1 MAAPRSDRSIEI
13 DKAVEP
19 AASADTDLR
28 LGFLLTAVVLLRLL
42 LPIAP
47 DRIFDVDPG
56 QVSGPMS
63 AIGPTGSTLLD
74 VLLIGL
80 SAITFWSVGRRRGL
94 DFKLVLLLCLPLP
107 VLVWNSS
114 GDLLQTW
121 RAIDWFAAA
130 TTGVALA
137 HLVADRRVRVV
148 VLAMLLGGIVVMA
161 CRGVHQ
167 VVVEHADTVAF
178 FDANRADILA
188 TRGWLEESPAALAFE
203 RRLRQ
208 PEATGWIGFSN
219 IFSGFAA
226 AGCIGLVGALVVSRR
241 RGHEAG
247 GPVLLGLAAV
257 MLAVLVGVNGSKGA
271 IAAGTLGLIAVLVLF
286 GPFGS
291 RFRARPGP
299 IIVAAGV
306 VAFLAILLR
315 GLLPEAFLGDRSLL
329 FRWHYLQGAWGM
341 FTSSPLVGVGPD
353 GFQDAYL
360 QFKPVRS
367 PEDVASAHSMTVDWL
382 ASIGVVAI
390 AWIMAAVRLVL
401 PSAESSAEDH
411 ASTSSGF
418 RWTGRRRVAVVMVG
432 LGIFAIQCFVESPL
446 EVDGVLLRIGAVAMG
461 IFVAAVVIGLLADVP
476 ESLVRAVAVAAAVV
490 IAAQAQIEMLFW
502 QSGSVAFCWA
512 FLAVAGGAG
521 PIDGRP
527 TSNSKS
533 PIRVPIVTTCFVG
546 LAIGSAVVAVRM
558 GFSEAQAGRSVVGL
572 HRMLDDDR
580 PAPSASDRR
589 IAALALSAG
598 VVEDGR
604 WNDERRVRGAIEQF
618 MAAGEPEDVAE
629 ALRIADAWF
638 AARPGP
644 ASSAVRAS
652 VLQVVANAS
661 VESEA
666 DQRALAAIDDAIE
679 FDPRDPIWRVVR
691 AERLVDLD
699 RCEEAML
706 AVASSRTLD
715 AQRELDPLVRLGPIE
730 LERLDALELECRD
743 GASGSVKVD

>member
-19 AASADTDLR
+19 AASAGTDLR

-401 PSAESSAEDH
+401 PSAESPAEDD

-490 IAAQAQIEMLFW
+490 IAAQAQIEMLLW
-502 QSGSVAFCWA
+502 QPGALVACWA
-512 FLAVAGGAG
+512 LLASAGGAG
-521 PIDGRP
+521 SRSAGADVPPRGARSFMIPALFAAIAGVMVFGGAARRSPPPPRATRSISGLHRTPGDGRP
-527 TSNSKS
+527 LPSAADRREAAES
-533 PIRVPIVTTCFVG
+533 
-546 LAIGSAVVAVRM
+546 LAVDLVERRAWNDSRRGARRDHAV
-558 GFSEAQAGRSVVGL
+558 
-572 HRMLDDDR
+572 HDDR
-580 PAPSASDRR
+580 YRRRSTTGGDHRRCMVRRTPRRRVGGDVRVGAGGDRDR
-589 IAALALSAG
+589 LRRP
-598 VVEDGR
+598 GR
-604 WNDERRVRGAIEQF
+604 WTRGGVRDRAGDRIRSPRCELAAPARGTPCGA
-618 MAAGEPEDVAE
+618 
-629 ALRIADAWF
+629 
-638 AARPGP
+638 
-644 ASSAVRAS
+644 
-652 VLQVVANAS
+652 
-661 VESEA
+661 
-666 DQRALAAIDDAIE
+666 RAL
-679 FDPRDPIWRVVR
+679 
-691 AERLVDLD
+691 
-699 RCEEAML
+699 
-706 AVASSRTLD
+706 
-715 AQRELDPLVRLGPIE
+715 
-730 LERLDALELECRD
+730 
-743 GASGSVKVD
+743 